1 MEILATIA
9 EFINNTNIPEQFR
22 QVDAAGLFTNP
33 WFLVPFVGFLG
44 YELYK
49 QSVNTLVITGVAI
62 GLWIFSGSP
71 MTKNLIVDGQL
82 QIGKILPIAGVGVVA
97 LAIIVYF
104 LFMRS
109 E

>member
-1 MEILATIA
+1 MDVLTTIA

-22 QVDAAGLFTNP
+22 QVDAGGLFTNP
-33 WFLVPFVGFLG
+33 WFLVPFVAFVG
-44 YELYK
+44 YQLYK
-49 QSVNTLVITGVAI
+49 QSFTTLIIAGVAI
-62 GLWIFSGSP
+62 GVWLFTGSP
-71 MTKNLIVDGQL
+71 MAKDLIVDGQL

-109 E
+109 D

>member
-1 MEILATIA
+1 MEILAAIA
-9 EFINNTNIPEQFR
+9 EFITNTNIPEQFR
-22 QVDAAGLFTNP
+22 QVDAVGLFTNP

-49 QSVNTLVITGVAI
+49 QSLNTLVITGVAI
-62 GLWIFSGSP
+62 GLWLFSGSP
-71 MTKNLIVDGQL
+71 MTKDLIVDGQL
-82 QIGKILPIAGVGVVA
+82 QLGKVLPVAGVGVVA
-97 LAIIVYF
+97 LGVIVYF

>member
-1 MEILATIA
+1 MEILAAIA
-9 EFINNTNIPEQFR
+9 EFISNTNIPEQFR

-33 WFLVPFVGFLG
+33 WFLVPFVAFIG

-49 QSVNTLVITGVAI
+49 QSMNTLVITGVAI

-71 MTKNLIVDGQL
+71 MTKDLIVDGQL
-82 QIGKILPIAGVGVVA
+82 QIGKVLPVAGVGVVA
-97 LAIIVYF
+97 LGIIVYF